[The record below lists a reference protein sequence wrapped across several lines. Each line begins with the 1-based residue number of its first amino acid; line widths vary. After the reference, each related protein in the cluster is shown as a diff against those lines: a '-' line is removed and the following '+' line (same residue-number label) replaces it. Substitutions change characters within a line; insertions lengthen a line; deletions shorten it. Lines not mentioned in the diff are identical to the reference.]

1 MGDIPS
7 VPVDQTPPRNDNH
20 QRENGIDQGR
30 HMIPLTNLRYFLP
43 SISRRVITFLNNA
56 DIVRELTSISSRS
69 RQAIYILSGTGYVS
83 EATLSLLPSNE
94 QRICF
99 GRGKILYL
107 NGSFQPTTNQN
118 GPDVIGKLHV
128 CLSGVPGGVAIAS
141 SLFACGCV
149 ELEVDYI
156 CGPWSVV
163 QPLHPN
169 NQFG

>member
-1 MGDIPS
+1 MGDTPS
-7 VPVDQTPPRNDNH
+7 ETVDQPPLRNDNH
-20 QRENGIDQGR
+20 QRENGVDQGR
-30 HMIPLTNLRYFLP
+30 HMIPLADLRFFLP
-43 SISRRVITFLNNA
+43 STSRRIITFLNNA
-56 DIVRELTSISSRS
+56 DIVRELTSFSWRC

-118 GPDVIGKLHV
+118 GPNVIGILHV

-141 SLFACGCV
+141 SLFACGSV
-149 ELEVDYI
+149 KLEVVYV

-163 QPLHPN
+163 QPVHPN
-169 NQFG
+169 N